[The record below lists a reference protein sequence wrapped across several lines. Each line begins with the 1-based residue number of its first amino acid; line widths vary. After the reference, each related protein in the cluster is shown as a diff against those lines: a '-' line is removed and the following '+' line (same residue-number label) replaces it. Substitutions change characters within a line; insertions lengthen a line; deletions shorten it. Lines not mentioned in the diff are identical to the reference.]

1 MLFNSWVFILV
12 YLPIVFCGYFGLA
25 RLRYVEL
32 ARVWL
37 AVASLGFYAYW
48 NVAYVPLLLMSIGW
62 NYLFGKVIAGG
73 KWRKGM
79 LFLAIWGNLAL
90 LGYYKYAGFFV
101 ATLNDVAGF
110 AYDVP
115 QIILPLGISF
125 FTFTQTAYL
134 VDVYRGETKIKRGGT
149 FSSYLLFVTIFPHL
163 IAGPII
169 NYRDMMPQFYRLR
182 NFVINYRNL
191 ALGIALFSMGLFKK
205 VCVADKLSPWVA
217 DVFSRAHSVG
227 FLEAWT
233 GALAYTYQLYFDF
246 SGYSEMAIGLGLM
259 FNLHFPTNFNSP
271 YQSKSIIDFWRRW
284 HMTLGSWVKN
294 YLYIPLGGNRHGELC
309 KMRNLFVAM
318 LLIGLWHGA
327 GWTFVL
333 WGALHGVFLMINHQ
347 WRRLGRKL
355 PSALAWGMTFLCV
368 VICWVFFRA
377 ATFAEG
383 WAIIVA
389 MFGGSGAAWNAWHV
403 SASVRKVAEVLLAL
417 TIVLAIMPNPQVL
430 LQKFRPNK
438 FWWCAT
444 LAMLI
449 WAMLHFNQ
457 YSEFLYFQF

>member
-1 MLFNSWVFILV
+1 
-12 YLPIVFCGYFGLA
+12 
-25 RLRYVEL
+25 
-32 ARVWL
+32 
-37 AVASLGFYAYW
+37 
-48 NVAYVPLLLMSIGW
+48 
-62 NYLFGKVIAGG
+62 
-73 KWRKGM
+73 
-79 LFLAIWGNLAL
+79 
-90 LGYYKYAGFFV
+90 
-101 ATLNDVAGF
+101 
-110 AYDVP
+110 
-115 QIILPLGISF
+115 
-125 FTFTQTAYL
+125 
-134 VDVYRGETKIKRGGT
+134 
-149 FSSYLLFVTIFPHL
+149 
-163 IAGPII
+163 
-169 NYRDMMPQFYRLR
+169 MMPQFYRLR

-217 DVFSRAHSVG
+217 DVFSRASSVG
-227 FLEAWT
+227 FIEAWT

-259 FNLHFPTNFNSP
+259 FNLHFPMNFNSP

-284 HMTLGSWVKN
+284 HMTLGSWVKT

-347 WRRLGRKL
+347 WRRLGKPL
-355 PSALAWGMTFLCV
+355 PSMLAWSITFICV

-377 ATFAEG
+377 ATFADG
-383 WAIIVA
+383 WSIIVA
-389 MFGGSGAAWNAWHV
+389 MFGGSGAAWNAWHA
-403 SASVRKVAEVLLAL
+403 SASVRKVAEVLLVL

-430 LQKFRPNK
+430 LQRFRPNK
-438 FWWCAT
+438 LWWCAT